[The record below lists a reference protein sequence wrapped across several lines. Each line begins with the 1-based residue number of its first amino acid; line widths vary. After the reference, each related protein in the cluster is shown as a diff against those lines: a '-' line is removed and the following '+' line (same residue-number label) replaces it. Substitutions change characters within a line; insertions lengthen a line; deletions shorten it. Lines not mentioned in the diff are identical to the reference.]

1 MPADPS
7 VYCRGLLTLALQA
20 ASLPGPGESYEKPRQ
35 RAHRLL
41 AIDGPSYG
49 LGRADKELLLSL
61 TNSLANNP
69 GDLRRLREVLG

>member
-7 VYCRGLLTLALQA
+7 SYCLGLLTIAFRA
-20 ASLPGPGESYEKPRQ
+20 ASPPGPGEMFEKPRQ

-49 LGRADKELLLSL
+49 LGREDKELLLSL

-69 GDLRRLREVLG
+69 GDFRRLREVLG